1 MPLGKKAYSYTG
13 AYGLPLFNYSV
24 RLSVYLS
31 AVCVTFVVSTDC
43 ESCTSPISANPG
55 SMEADEDGLTR
66 GMCLVVRCLEVVA
79 VAGLL
84 WNSWCVLGGADFFG
98 FSFFDSFLF
107 ERTRHAASMRPPC
120 LIYLSTNN
128 EARPKERSDLGKKA
142 YSYTGAYGL
151 PLFNYSVRLS
161 VYV

>member
-1 MPLGKKAYSYTG
+1 MRPPCLIYLSTNNEARPKERSDLGKKAYSYTG

-24 RLSVYLS
+24 RLSVYMS
-31 AVCVTFVVSTDC
+31 AVCATFVVFTDC
-43 ESCTSPISANPG
+43 ESCTGPISANPG

-98 FSFFDSFLF
+98 FSFFVIHFCS
-107 ERTRHAASMRPPC
+107 
-120 LIYLSTNN
+120 N
-128 EARPKERSDLGKKA
+128 ARGMLQ
-142 YSYTGAYGL
+142 
-151 PLFNYSVRLS
+151 V
-161 VYV
+161 